1 LAAPE
6 GLRLAF
12 VAARLA
18 TIPVGMVVGELM
30 LLIVFSGSSRRWQ
43 PCFA

>member
-1 LAAPE
+1 
-6 GLRLAF
+6 LRLAF
-12 VAARLA
+12 VAASLA

-30 LLIVFSGSSRRWQ
+30 LLIVLFRDLHGRWQ